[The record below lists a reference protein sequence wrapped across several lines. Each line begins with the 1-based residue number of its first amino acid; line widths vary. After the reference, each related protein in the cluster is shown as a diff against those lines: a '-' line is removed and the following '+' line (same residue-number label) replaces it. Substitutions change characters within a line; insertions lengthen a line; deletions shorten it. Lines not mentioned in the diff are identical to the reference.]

1 VVRRDG
7 SAGAV
12 RVEVKVEGGATVRTN
27 RVFLD
32 FADGELFRS
41 VDLRDLIIDN
51 ATPDPE
57 RKLPVTLSLA
67 AGAPTTA
74 KVAEPLTGVLT
85 VVDNDSPGT
94 VGFAVGEFSVSE
106 DGTPLQPVVLERRGG
121 SAGTILIEVTPSV
134 PTGGGSTEGADFTTG
149 SIPVSFGP
157 GELRRTILVP
167 VVDDAI
173 VESTEKLQLTITL
186 AAGSA
191 PGSSVDIAASTAL
204 VSIIDNDGPAE
215 LQVVRNEAGDLKYF
229 ARGPVRG
236 RHLLQSSSNLTDW
249 VTVGGEIQTQGA
261 ETPILLGIPAGA
273 AGQFIRAVAAP

>member
-1 VVRRDG
+1 M
-7 SAGAV
+7 
-12 RVEVKVEGGATVRTN
+12 
-27 RVFLD
+27 
-32 FADGELFRS
+32 
-41 VDLRDLIIDN
+41 
-51 ATPDPE
+51 
-57 RKLPVTLSLA
+57 
-67 AGAPTTA
+67 
-74 KVAEPLTGVLT
+74 AEPLTGVLT

-191 PGSSVDIAASTAL
+191 PGSSVDSAASTAL